1 MIALVIFAVIA
12 VVILFQLYNVLGRRV
27 GFRAEEKPV
36 TPKPDGFELV
46 AKPEKPIETPRIANL
61 EQLKSRD
68 ANFNEVN
75 FVEKARETYEQ
86 VVLAY
91 HKGDLDGIKDRLT
104 PDVYRAFSG
113 ALAER
118 AAGAPHAA
126 QETLSFVD
134 TPKADI
140 DVIDFRDDAAQIR
153 VRFLSELAY
162 ESKPDKPAE
171 AMPPEDLAPSAVP
184 VTKEPEKPQKVYK
197 RTAEYWTF
205 QKAMR
210 NQGNPWV
217 LAKVEAAKA

>member
-27 GFRAEEKPV
+27 GFRAEEKPA

-46 AKPEKPIETPRIANL
+46 AKPEKLVETPRIPNL
-61 EQLKSRD
+61 DQLKSRD

-104 PDVYRAFSG
+104 PDVYKAFSG
-113 ALAER
+113 ALADR
-118 AAGAPHAA
+118 QATTP
-126 QETLSFVD
+126 ETLSFVD

-140 DVIDFRDDAAQIR
+140 DIIDFREDAAQIR

-162 ESKPDKPAE
+162 EAKPE
-171 AMPPEDLAPSAVP
+171 APVEDVAPSAVP
-184 VTKEPEKPQKVYK
+184 VTPATKDAEKPHKVYK

-205 QKAMR
+205 QKGMR